1 MTKKKLTK
9 LKINALI
16 SIFIYY
22 FWYVFSVVQGIDTFT
37 SIFFTGEHIIVN
49 VLFFVLSIAL
59 LMFSSYTR
67 DQGIKA
73 YKDAKSQNE
82 I

>member
-1 MTKKKLTK
+1 MIKNELTK
-9 LKINALI
+9 LKINALF

-22 FWYVFSVVQGIDTFT
+22 FWYVLSIVQGFDTIKA
-37 SIFFTGEHIIVN
+37 IFFTGEHIFIKV
-49 VLFFVLSIAL
+49 VIFVLTTLCFVFSI
-59 LMFSSYTR
+59 YDR
-67 DQGIKA
+67 DKAVKA

>member
-1 MTKKKLTK
+1 MTKKELTK
-9 LKINALI
+9 LKIKAML
-16 SIFIYY
+16 SVFVYY

-37 SIFFTGEHIIVN
+37 SIFFTGENIIIN
-49 VLFFVLSIAL
+49 ILFFVLSILWLA
-59 LMFSSYTR
+59 FSIYIR
-67 DQGIKA
+67 DKLVKA

>member
-1 MTKKKLTK
+1 MTKKELTK
-9 LKINALI
+9 LKINAVI

-22 FWYVFSVVQGIDTFT
+22 FWYVFSIVQGIDAFT
-37 SIFFTGEHIIVN
+37 AIFFTGEHIFIKV
-49 VLFFVLSIAL
+49 VIFVLITLCFVFSIYA
-59 LMFSSYTR
+59 R
-67 DQGIKA
+67 DKAVKA

>member
-1 MTKKKLTK
+1 MTKKELTK

-22 FWYVFSVVQGIDTFT
+22 FWYVFSIVQGIDVFT
-37 SIFFTGEHIIVN
+37 AIFFTGEHIFIKV
-49 VLFFVLSIAL
+49 VIFVLTALCFAFSI
-59 LMFSSYTR
+59 YDR
-67 DQGIKA
+67 DKA
-73 YKDAKSQNE
+73 VKLYHDAKSQSE

>member
-22 FWYVFSVVQGIDTFT
+22 FWYVFSIVQGIDVFT
-37 SIFFTGEHIIVN
+37 SIFFTGKHIIVN

-67 DQGIKA
+67 DQVIKA